1 MKSQGELRKLKFFE
15 VDTQAQICFNIPKR
29 RQYLEVTEMAA
40 RRFLTAE
47 QGVEQ
52 LLKTPPLLHFK
63 GQTKTEWQEWRRRF
77 RRNLVKDLGP
87 SPEALPLAV
96 ETLEEI
102 KRDGYTRKKIIF
114 NPDPFSSIP
123 AYLLIPESAS
133 AKTPAPAVLCA
144 HGHGVGKDG
153 AVGIVEDYQKQY
165 AVELARRGFVT
176 LAPDWR
182 CFGERKDR
190 DEWVRRPS
198 RDGCNVAYLAFGYFG
213 YQLIQLN
220 ISDGQRCLDYLQSLP
235 EVDGRR
241 LGCMGCSFGGT
252 MTTYISAL
260 DQRVKAAVIVCYLS
274 TLTDALNDRG
284 RGNTCGSQFMFGLR
298 KAGDI
303 ADVAGLI
310 APRACMVQIGSED
323 MCFIESDALA
333 AFGQLEKI
341 YAASGGRDQLVLDHF
356 QGEHEIDLETGIAFL
371 EERL

>member
-1 MKSQGELRKLKFFE
+1 
-15 VDTQAQICFNIPKR
+15 
-29 RQYLEVTEMAA
+29 MAA
-40 RRFLTAE
+40 QRFLTAE

-52 LLKTPPLLHFK
+52 LLKATPALQFN
-63 GQTKTEWQEWRRRF
+63 GSTKAEWQAWRRKF

-87 SPEALPLAV
+87 SPEALPLEVAI
-96 ETLEEI
+96 LE
-102 KRDGYTRKKIIF
+102 RTPLDGYTREKIIF

-123 AYLLIPESAS
+123 AYILTPDGANAEN
-133 AKTPAPAVLCA
+133 PAPAVLCA

-165 AVELARRGFVT
+165 AVELTKRGFVT

-213 YQLIQLN
+213 YQLLQLN
-220 ISDGQRCLDYLQSLP
+220 ISDGQRCLDYLQSRP
-235 EVDGRR
+235 EVDNRR

-310 APRACMVQIGSED
+310 APRACMVQIGSDD
-323 MCFIESDALA
+323 MCFIEADALQ
-333 AFGQLEKI
+333 AFKQVEKI
-341 YAASGGRDQLVLDHF
+341 YEASGHCDQLVLDHF
-356 QGEHEIDLETGIAFL
+356 QGEHEINLETGIAFL
-371 EERL
+371 EAHL

>member
-1 MKSQGELRKLKFFE
+1 MATHG
-15 VDTQAQICFNIPKR
+15 KR
-29 RQYLEVTEMAA
+29 L
-40 RRFLTAE
+40 FLT
-47 QGVEQ
+47 QM
-52 LLKTPPLLHFK
+52 
-63 GQTKTEWQEWRRRF
+63 RF
-77 RRNLVKDLGP
+77 PQFQRT
-87 SPEALPLAV
+87 S
-96 ETLEEI
+96 
-102 KRDGYTRKKIIF
+102 
-114 NPDPFSSIP
+114 
-123 AYLLIPESAS
+123 LIPDSAS
-133 AKTPAPAVLCA
+133 AENPAPAVLCA

-153 AVGIVEDYQKQY
+153 AVGIVQDYQKQY

-213 YQLIQLN
+213 YQLLQLN
-220 ISDGQRCLDYLQSLP
+220 ISDGQRCLDYLQARP

-260 DQRVKAAVIVCYLS
+260 DRRIKAAVIVCYLS

-284 RGNTCGSQFMFGLR
+284 RANTCGSQFMFGLR

-310 APRACMVQIGSED
+310 APRACMVQIGSND
-323 MCFIESDALA
+323 LCFIEADALA
-333 AFGQLEKI
+333 AFDQLEKI
-341 YAASGGRDQLVLDHF
+341 YAASRQRDRLVLHHF
-356 QGEHEIDLETGIAFL
+356 QGEHEIDLAPGIAFL
-371 EERL
+371 AERLSCL

>member
-1 MKSQGELRKLKFFE
+1 MGVK
-15 VDTQAQICFNIPKR
+15 
-29 RQYLEVTEMAA
+29 
-40 RRFLTAE
+40 RFLTAQE
-47 QGVEQ
+47 SVAE
-52 LLKTPPLLHFK
+52 LLKTKPPLQFS
-63 GQTKTEWQEWRRRF
+63 GTTKTEWQAWRRKF

-87 SPEALPLAV
+87 VPEAIPLEV
-96 ETLEEI
+96 EVLEQTQC
-102 KRDGYTRKKIIF
+102 DGYMREKIIF

-123 AYLLIPESAS
+123 AYVLIPDEAS
-133 AKTPAPAVLCA
+133 AENPAPAVLCA
-144 HGHGVGKDG
+144 HGHGIGKDG
-153 AVGIVEDYQKQY
+153 AVGVAGDYQKQY
-165 AVELARRGFVT
+165 AIEFAQRGFVAM
-176 LAPDWR
+176 APDWR

-213 YQLIQLN
+213 YQLLQLN
-220 ISDGQRCLDYLQSLP
+220 ISDGKRCLDYLQSRP

-260 DQRVKAAVIVCYLS
+260 DRRIKAAVIVCYLS
-274 TLTDALNDRG
+274 TVLDALNDRG

-303 ADVAGLI
+303 AEVAGLI
-310 APRACMVQIGSED
+310 APRSCMVQIGSDD

-333 AFGQLEKI
+333 AFEQLGKI
-341 YAASGGRDQLVLDHF
+341 YEASGQRDRLVLDHF
-356 QGEHEIDLETGIAFL
+356 QGGHEIDLETGVAFL

>member
-1 MKSQGELRKLKFFE
+1 
-15 VDTQAQICFNIPKR
+15 
-29 RQYLEVTEMAA
+29 MAA
-40 RRFLTAE
+40 QRFLTAE

-52 LLKTPPLLHFK
+52 LLKATPSLHFD
-63 GQTKTEWQEWRRRF
+63 GTTEQDWKEWRDKF
-77 RRNLVKDLGP
+77 QRNLVNDLGP
-87 SPEALPLAV
+87 APEAIPLEV
-96 ETLEEI
+96 ETLE
-102 KRDGYTRKKIIF
+102 RTQLDGYTREKIIF

-123 AYLLIPESAS
+123 AYILTPDGAS
-133 AKTPAPAVLCA
+133 VENPVPAVLCA
-144 HGHGVGKDG
+144 HGHGIGKDG
-153 AVGIVEDYQKQY
+153 AVGVVEDYQKQY
-165 AVELARRGFVT
+165 AVELTKRGFVT

-213 YQLIQLN
+213 YQLLRLN
-220 ISDGQRCLDYLQSLP
+220 ISDGQRCLDYLQSRP
-235 EVDGRR
+235 EVDSHR

-310 APRACMVQIGSED
+310 APRSCMAQIGSDD
-323 MCFIESDALA
+323 MCFIEADALQ
-333 AFGQLEKI
+333 AFKQVEKI
-341 YAASGGRDQLVLDHF
+341 YAASGQADRLVLDHF
-356 QGEHEIDLETGIAFL
+356 QGEHEINLETGIEFL
-371 EERL
+371 QERL

>member
-1 MKSQGELRKLKFFE
+1 
-15 VDTQAQICFNIPKR
+15 
-29 RQYLEVTEMAA
+29 MAVE
-40 RRFLTAE
+40 RFLTVE
-47 QGVEQ
+47 QSTEQ
-52 LLKTPPLLHFK
+52 LLKATPPLHFN
-63 GQTKTEWQEWRRRF
+63 GTTKTEWQEWRRRF

-87 SPEALPLAV
+87 SPEVIPLEV
-96 ETLEEI
+96 ETLEQTQH
-102 KRDGYTRKKIIF
+102 DGYTREKIIF
-114 NPDPFSSIP
+114 NPDPFSSIS
-123 AYLLIPESAS
+123 AYVLIPEGAS
-133 AKTPAPAVLCA
+133 AANPAPAMLCA
-144 HGHGVGKDG
+144 HGHGIGKDG

-190 DEWVRRPS
+190 DEWARRPG
-198 RDGCNVAYLAFGYFG
+198 RDGCNIAYLAFGYFG
-213 YQLIQLN
+213 YQLLQLN
-220 ISDGQRCLDYLQSLP
+220 VSDGQRCLDYLQLRP

-260 DQRVKAAVIVCYLS
+260 DRRIKAAVIVCYLS

-310 APRACMVQIGSED
+310 APRACMVQIGSDD
-323 MCFIESDALA
+323 MCFIEADALQ
-333 AFGQLEKI
+333 AFKQVEKI
-341 YAASGGRDQLVLDHF
+341 YAASGQCDRLVLDHF
-356 QGEHEIDLETGIAFL
+356 QGEHEIDLEAGIAFL